1 MTVKNIATFW
11 FELKTK
17 GETSVGDQKNEY
29 VYVQLIKL
37 LSLSLSLSG
46 KNKTFFSQLHEYV

>member
-37 LSLSLSLSG
+37 LSLSLSLW
-46 KNKTFFSQLHEYV
+46 